1 MTEKTD
7 SAGTLAGFAVAA
19 ATLLTIGF
27 NWLAAAG
34 MVGGVT
40 PAEISAKYPTAVTP
54 AGYAFS
60 IWSLIYLGMIAY
72 SVYQLSSNASPQA
85 RSIRWLYVVTCLLNC
100 GWIYFWHHD
109 YIAVCLGLIAGLA
122 FTLFLINQK
131 LKDVSTTRD
140 FWLTKAPFGLYF
152 GWVTA
157 ATLVNFAILLASRNV
172 ETGTLFAVGLILVAG
187 TFGILFRVTLRN
199 YIYPLAIAWA
209 VTAISVKQSGQ
220 TAIVATGAFVVIV
233 CLIATLSFVV
243 NLPSTDHPRDEAK

>member
-60 IWSLIYLGMIAY
+60 IWSLIYLGLIAY

-109 YIAVCLGLIAGLA
+109 FIAVCLGLIAGLA
-122 FTLFLINQK
+122 ITLFLINQK

-157 ATLVNFAILLASRNV
+157 ATLVNLAILLASRSV
-172 ETGTLFAVGLILVAG
+172 ETGTLFAVALILVAG
-187 TFGILFRVTLRN
+187 TFGILFRVALRN

-220 TAIVATGAFVVIV
+220 TAIVATGALVVIA

>member
-60 IWSLIYLGMIAY
+60 IWSLIYLGLIAY

-100 GWIYFWHHD
+100 GWIYVWHHD
-109 YIAVCLGLIAGLA
+109 SIAVCLGLIAGLA
-122 FTLFLINQK
+122 ITLFLINQK

-157 ATLVNFAILLASRNV
+157 ATLVNLAILLASRSV
-172 ETGTLFAVGLILVAG
+172 ETGTLFAVALILVAG
-187 TFGILFRVTLRN
+187 TFGILFRVALRN

-220 TAIVATGAFVVIV
+220 TAIVATGALVVIA